1 MPGSFFRSLRYA
13 AKLALNRLVKT
24 TDRFAGERY
33 NGSDYTFLILVW
45 GDGNMAIYCRSPY
58 RGSAQIT
65 REQFLFY
72 EMRTTARL
80 MREGLSDDEIL
91 ERIVEENLFQYPT
104 EKSIRQMAK
113 ACVNRLKA
121 MGDEDLI
128 EAVAAQTSDTAK
140 QICMYAMM
148 KQYRLVW
155 DFMIT
160 VIGEKYRTQDFSF
173 GQRDVNVFFMQ
184 LQEQDDYVAG
194 WSETTVKKI
203 RQILIRILAENEY
216 LDNINADH
224 INPVWLNPVLEN
236 AIRGNNDDRALVAF
250 NCFS

>member
-1 MPGSFFRSLRYA
+1 MLEINS
-13 AKLALNRLVKT
+13 
-24 TDRFAGERY
+24 
-33 NGSDYTFLILVW
+33 
-45 GDGNMAIYCRSPY
+45 SPY
-58 RGSAQIT
+58 KGSAQIT

-80 MREGLSDDEIL
+80 MREGLEDNEVID
-91 ERIVEENLFQYPT
+91 RIVEENLFQYPT

-113 ACVNRLKA
+113 ACIARLKG

-128 EAVAAQTSDTAK
+128 EAVVSQSSETAK

-160 VIGEKYRTQDFSF
+160 VIGEKYRMQNFSF
-173 GQRDVNVFFMQ
+173 SQMDVNVFFMQ

-194 WSETTVKKI
+194 WSESTVKKI
-203 RQILIRILAENEY
+203 RQILIRVLAENDY
-216 LDNINADH
+216 LDSIKADH

-236 AIRGNNDDRALVAF
+236 AIRSNNDDRALSAF
-250 NCFS
+250 NCFM

>member
-1 MPGSFFRSLRYA
+1 
-13 AKLALNRLVKT
+13 
-24 TDRFAGERY
+24 
-33 NGSDYTFLILVW
+33 
-45 GDGNMAIYCRSPY
+45 
-58 RGSAQIT
+58 
-65 REQFLFY
+65 
-72 EMRTTARL
+72 
-80 MREGLSDDEIL
+80 MREGLNDDEIID
-91 ERIVEENLFQYPT
+91 RIVEDNLFQYPT

-128 EAVAAQTSDTAK
+128 EAVASQSSETAK

-160 VIGEKYRTQDFSF
+160 VIGEKYRMQNFSF
-173 GQRDVNVFFMQ
+173 SQMDVNVFFMQ

-203 RQILIRILAENEY
+203 RQILIRVLAENEY
-216 LDNINADH
+216 LDNIKADH

-236 AIRGNNDDRALVAF
+236 AIRSNNDDRALTAF

>member
-1 MPGSFFRSLRYA
+1 M
-13 AKLALNRLVKT
+13 AKIN
-24 TDRFAGERY
+24 E
-33 NGSDYTFLILVW
+33 
-45 GDGNMAIYCRSPY
+45 SPY
-58 RGSAQIT
+58 KGSAQIT

-72 EMRTTARL
+72 EMRTTAKL
-80 MREGLSDDEIL
+80 MREKLNDDEIIN
-91 ERIVEENLFQYPT
+91 RIVDENLFQYPT
-104 EKSIRQMAK
+104 EKSIRRMAK
-113 ACVNRLKA
+113 VCVTRLKG

-128 EAVAAQTSDTAK
+128 EAVASQSSETAK

-160 VIGEKYRTQDFSF
+160 VIGEKYRMQNFSF
-173 GQRDVNVFFMQ
+173 SQMDANVFFMQ

-203 RQILIRILAENEY
+203 RQILIRILAENDY
-216 LDNINADH
+216 LDHIKSDH

-236 AIRGNNDDRALVAF
+236 AIRSNNDDRALAAF